1 MRKLVSLFALCTCTS
16 MQLWADKVQVS
27 TTEPNAQAK
36 PEHLYTMQNGNGL
49 YANATTAPT
58 QTEENRGLFAFYA
71 VPDKADAY
79 YVYSHS
85 AKKWLT
91 YTQADS
97 YNNGISFVKMSDTKV
112 ENAYFKV
119 SNYAGDNYELQPYTT
134 SGTNDKYLNW
144 YSGTSQ
150 NPLDGTT
157 TLGLWEQNG

>member
-97 YNNGISFVKMSDTKV
+97 YTNGISFVKMSDTKV
-112 ENAYFKV
+112 ENAFFKV
-119 SNYAGDNYELQPYTT
+119 RN
-134 SGTNDKYLNW
+134 
-144 YSGTSQ
+144 
-150 NPLDGTT
+150 
-157 TLGLWEQNG
+157 